1 MVACGEQEGN
11 IGKVLIA
18 ADEVQRFVPAED
30 VALGAARADLRVA
43 HVGEGERAAVIGG
56 ERVHVALLARVGQL
70 IVVGGARLKIGDGD
84 LTALLAVVGGGRRDS
99 IGLRVGHCV
108 VRRDG
113 EGRLTS
119 EHGVPGEAHLALVRA
134 HGQAD
139 VGLIVH
145 GFVGECQLGQPEK
158 DVGAAVGAV
167 VQLHRH
173 GVLTL
178 VQSGKGGGVDD
189 LKILLHG
196 VPARNVSAVAA
207 VGIAALGI
215 ESCGPNAVEIEDRG
229 IVILDMSDELGH
241 LRELI
246 RSERHRRAEVVGGIV
261 GRITGA
267 PGEIGHRTIV
277 QTAAL
282 GAEGAFGGIPAVAE
296 IGGSPACAD
305 IALGSR
311 IARRVRI
318 IVQIGPDG
326 ILTDQRCLRRQD
338 LGGEG
343 QAAGHGK
350 PDIRAARA
358 LIVDLHGDGVDA
370 IYQIERSHVG
380 DLDVAGGVCLLAAIA
395 AVGVTAIVVEAGS
408 ADAVDVQ
415 DGGIIILDAADDL
428 CNGRGIGDG
437 HLRAE
442 VVGGVV
448 VTVPVLAADAVE
460 LVGRAV
466 GGDGVAV
473 LLAAEGAAGGLPCGV
488 VEVSAGPAGAVI
500 VRGSRIS
507 RRVRI
512 IVQISPD
519 GRVVNLSGCLCVF
532 R

>member
-1 MVACGEQEGN
+1 M
-11 IGKVLIA
+11 
-18 ADEVQRFVPAED
+18 
-30 VALGAARADLRVA
+30 
-43 HVGEGERAAVIGG
+43 
-56 ERVHVALLARVGQL
+56 
-70 IVVGGARLKIGDGD
+70 
-84 LTALLAVVGGGRRDS
+84 
-99 IGLRVGHCV
+99 
-108 VRRDG
+108 
-113 EGRLTS
+113 
-119 EHGVPGEAHLALVRA
+119 
-134 HGQAD
+134 
-139 VGLIVH
+139 
-145 GFVGECQLGQPEK
+145 
-158 DVGAAVGAV
+158 
-167 VQLHRH
+167 QLHRH

-318 IVQIGPDG
+318 IVQI
-326 ILTDQRCLRRQD
+326 
-338 LGGEG
+338 
-343 QAAGHGK
+343 
-350 PDIRAARA
+350 
-358 LIVDLHGDGVDA
+358 
-370 IYQIERSHVG
+370 
-380 DLDVAGGVCLLAAIA
+380 
-395 AVGVTAIVVEAGS
+395 
-408 ADAVDVQ
+408 
-415 DGGIIILDAADDL
+415 
-428 CNGRGIGDG
+428 
-437 HLRAE
+437 
-442 VVGGVV
+442 
-448 VTVPVLAADAVE
+448 
-460 LVGRAV
+460 
-466 GGDGVAV
+466 
-473 LLAAEGAAGGLPCGV
+473 
-488 VEVSAGPAGAVI
+488 
-500 VRGSRIS
+500 
-507 RRVRI
+507 
-512 IVQISPD
+512 SPD